1 MKYKNMKRYR
11 NILAMAAMVIA
22 SGFLS
27 ASCSSEDANEEK
39 AEVSKSPLKIH
50 VAGVAT
56 TKSFYEDTK
65 LPDECEYSIFIKN
78 DGIEYYDIPVKYVK
92 GESYISRN
100 IYITRESSV
109 GAVYCDRKKVAIDGD
124 FIMLNPSGQQ
134 DVLVAFSWVTPSNPQ
149 VSLMFK
155 HIMSRVAL
163 RIFKTPENNRIYE
176 FGTAVVD
183 GLTHGDYCL
192 FYDTVE
198 LLDKSTSIKLEPK
211 EKSYIETETDV
222 VEYDFL
228 TVPQYAS
235 DLKFDISGSLTT
247 VLTLPQ
253 TYLKAGNK
261 YVFNAVLTGNN
272 LEIQSVEVEPWTS
285 EEHDISIEI

>member
-109 GAVYCDRKKVAIDGD
+109 GAVYCDGENLVIKDGV
-124 FIMLNPSGQQ
+124 IELNPAKQQ
-134 DVLVAFSWVTPSNPQ
+134 DILVAYSDVRPSNPQ

-192 FYDTVE
+192 FYDTGE
-198 LLDKSTSIKLEPK
+198 LLDKSTSIKLEPT

>member
-65 LPDECEYSIFIKN
+65 LPDECEYRIFIEN
-78 DGIEYYDIPVKYVK
+78 DGIEFYDIPVKYVK

-109 GAVYCDRKKVAIDGD
+109 GAVYCDGENLVIKDGV
-124 FIMLNPSGQQ
+124 IELNPAKQQ
-134 DVLVAFSWVTPSNPQ
+134 DILVAYSDVRPSNPQ

-183 GLTHGDYCL
+183 GLTHGYYCL

-198 LLDKSTSIKLEPK
+198 LLDKSTSIKLEPT

>member
-1 MKYKNMKRYR
+1 MKRYR

-65 LPDECEYSIFIKN
+65 LPDECEYRIFIEN
-78 DGIEYYDIPVKYVK
+78 DGIEFYDIPVKYVK

-109 GAVYCDRKKVAIDGD
+109 GAVYCDGENLVIKDGV
-124 FIMLNPSGQQ
+124 IELNPAKQQ
-134 DVLVAFSWVTPSNPQ
+134 DILVAYSDVRPSNPQ

-198 LLDKSTSIKLEPK
+198 LLDKSTSIKLEPT

-235 DLKFDISGSLTT
+235 DLKFDTSGSLTT

>member
-1 MKYKNMKRYR
+1 MKRYR

-22 SGFLS
+22 SGLLS

-65 LPDECEYSIFIKN
+65 LPDECEYRIFIEN
-78 DGIEYYDIPVKYVK
+78 DGIEFYDIPVKYVK

-109 GAVYCDRKKVAIDGD
+109 GAVYCDGENLVIKDGV
-124 FIMLNPSGQQ
+124 IELNPAKQQ
-134 DVLVAFSWVTPSNPQ
+134 DILVAYSDVRPSNPQ

-198 LLDKSTSIKLEPK
+198 LLDKSTSIKLEPT

>member
-65 LPDECEYSIFIKN
+65 LPDECEYSIFIEN

-163 RIFKTPENNRIYE
+163 RIFKTPENNRTYE

-183 GLTHGDYCL
+183 GLTHGYYCL

-211 EKSYIETETDV
+211 GKSYIETETDV

-228 TVPQYAS
+228 ILPQNTS
-235 DLKFDISGSLTT
+235 NLKIDISGSLAT
-247 VLTLPQ
+247 VLTLPD
-253 TYLKAGNK
+253 TYLQPGNK
-261 YVFNAVLTGNN
+261 YVFNAVLKGNY
-272 LEIQSVEVEPWTS
+272 LEIQSVSVEPWTS

>member
-1 MKYKNMKRYR
+1 MKRYR

-65 LPDECEYSIFIKN
+65 LPDECEYRIFIEN
-78 DGIEYYDIPVKYVK
+78 DGIEFYDIPVKYVK

-109 GAVYCDRKKVAIDGD
+109 GAVYCDGENLVIKDGV
-124 FIMLNPSGQQ
+124 IELNPAKQQ
-134 DVLVAFSWVTPSNPQ
+134 DILVAYSDVRPSNPQ

-198 LLDKSTSIKLEPK
+198 LLDKSTSIKLEPT

>member
-65 LPDECEYSIFIKN
+65 LPDECEYRIFIEN
-78 DGIEYYDIPVKYVK
+78 DGIEFYDIPVKYVK

-109 GAVYCDRKKVAIDGD
+109 GAVYCDGENLVIKDGV
-124 FIMLNPSGQQ
+124 IELNPAKQQ
-134 DVLVAFSWVTPSNPQ
+134 DILVAYSDVRPSNPQ

-198 LLDKSTSIKLEPK
+198 LLDKSTSIKLEPT

>member
-1 MKYKNMKRYR
+1 MKRYR

-27 ASCSSEDANEEK
+27 ASCSSEDDNEQK

-65 LPDECEYSIFIKN
+65 LPDECGYSLFIAN

-109 GAVYCDRKKVAIDGD
+109 GAVYCDGENLVIKDGV
-124 FIMLNPSGQQ
+124 IELNPAKQQ
-134 DVLVAFSWVTPSNPQ
+134 DILVAYSDVRPSNPQ

-198 LLDKSTSIKLEPK
+198 LLDKSTSIKLEPT

>member
-1 MKYKNMKRYR
+1 MKRYR

-65 LPDECEYSIFIKN
+65 LPDECEYRIFIEN
-78 DGIEYYDIPVKYVK
+78 DGIEFYDIPVKYVK

-109 GAVYCDRKKVAIDGD
+109 GAVYCDGENLVIKDGV
-124 FIMLNPSGQQ
+124 IELNPAKQQ
-134 DVLVAFSWVTPSNPQ
+134 DILVAYSDVRPSNPQ

-198 LLDKSTSIKLEPK
+198 LLDKSTSIKLEPT

-285 EEHDISIEI
+285 EEYDISIEI

>member
-1 MKYKNMKRYR
+1 MNMKRYR
-11 NILAMAAMVIA
+11 NILAMAVLAIT
-22 SGFLS
+22 SGFLF
-27 ASCSSEDANEEK
+27 ASCSSEDANGEK
-39 AEVSKSPLKIH
+39 TATGKSPLKIN

-56 TKSFYEDTK
+56 TKSFFEGNM
-65 LPDECEYSIFIKN
+65 LPDECEYRIFIEN
-78 DGIEYYDIPVKYVK
+78 DGIEVYDIRVKYVK

-109 GAVYCDRKKVAIDGD
+109 GAVYCDGENLVIKDGV
-124 FIMLNPSGQQ
+124 IELNPAKQQ
-134 DVLVAFSWVTPSNPQ
+134 DILVAYSDVRPSNPQ

-198 LLDKSTSIKLEPK
+198 LLDKSTSIKLEPT

>member
-65 LPDECEYSIFIKN
+65 LPDECEYSIFIEN

-109 GAVYCDRKKVAIDGD
+109 GAVYCDGENLVIKDGV
-124 FIMLNPSGQQ
+124 IELNPAKQQ
-134 DVLVAFSWVTPSNPQ
+134 DILVAYSDVRPSNPQ

-183 GLTHGDYCL
+183 GLTHGYYCL

>member
-109 GAVYCDRKKVAIDGD
+109 GAVYCDGENLVIKDGV
-124 FIMLNPSGQQ
+124 IELNPAKQQ
-134 DVLVAFSWVTPSNPQ
+134 DILVAYSDVRPSNPQ

-198 LLDKSTSIKLEPK
+198 LLDKSTSIKLEPT

>member
-65 LPDECEYSIFIKN
+65 LPDECEYRIFIEN
-78 DGIEYYDIPVKYVK
+78 DGIEFYDIPVKYVK

-109 GAVYCDRKKVAIDGD
+109 GAVYCDGENLVIKDGV
-124 FIMLNPSGQQ
+124 IELNPAKQQ
-134 DVLVAFSWVTPSNPQ
+134 DILVAYSDVRPSNPQ

-198 LLDKSTSIKLEPK
+198 LLDKSTSIKLEPT
-211 EKSYIETETDV
+211 EKSYIETESDV

>member
-1 MKYKNMKRYR
+1 MKRYR

-65 LPDECEYSIFIKN
+65 LPDECEYRIFIEN
-78 DGIEYYDIPVKYVK
+78 DGIEFYDIPVKYVK

-109 GAVYCDRKKVAIDGD
+109 GAVYCDGENLVIKDGV
-124 FIMLNPSGQQ
+124 IELNPAKQQ
-134 DVLVAFSWVTPSNPQ
+134 DILVAYSDVRPSNPQ

-198 LLDKSTSIKLEPK
+198 LLDKSTSINLEPT

>member
-65 LPDECEYSIFIKN
+65 LPDECEYSIFIEN

-109 GAVYCDRKKVAIDGD
+109 GAVYCDGENLVIKDGV
-124 FIMLNPSGQQ
+124 IELNPAKQQ
-134 DVLVAFSWVTPSNPQ
+134 DILVAYSDVRPSNPQ

-198 LLDKSTSIKLEPK
+198 LLDKSTSIKLEPT

>member
-65 LPDECEYSIFIKN
+65 LPDECEYTIFIEN
-78 DGIEYYDIPVKYVK
+78 DGIEFYDIPVKYVK

-109 GAVYCDRKKVAIDGD
+109 GAVYCDGENLVIKDGV
-124 FIMLNPSGQQ
+124 IELNPAKQQ
-134 DVLVAFSWVTPSNPQ
+134 DILVAYSDVRPSNPQ

-198 LLDKSTSIKLEPK
+198 LLDKSTSIKLEPT

>member
-65 LPDECEYSIFIKN
+65 LPDECEYRIFIEN
-78 DGIEYYDIPVKYVK
+78 DGIEFYDIPVKYVK

-109 GAVYCDRKKVAIDGD
+109 GAVYCDGENLVIKDGV
-124 FIMLNPSGQQ
+124 IELNPAKQQ
-134 DVLVAFSWVTPSNPQ
+134 DILVAYSDVRPSNPQ

-163 RIFKTPENNRIYE
+163 RIFKTPENNRVYE

-198 LLDKSTSIKLEPK
+198 LLDKSTSIKLEPT

>member
-1 MKYKNMKRYR
+1 MKRYR

-65 LPDECEYSIFIKN
+65 LPDECEYRIFIEN
-78 DGIEYYDIPVKYVK
+78 DGIEFYDIPVKYVK

-109 GAVYCDRKKVAIDGD
+109 GAVYCDGENLVIKDGV
-124 FIMLNPSGQQ
+124 IELNPAKQQ
-134 DVLVAFSWVTPSNPQ
+134 DILVAYSDVRPSNPQ

-198 LLDKSTSIKLEPK
+198 LLDKSTSIKLEPT

-285 EEHDISIEI
+285 EEHDISIEVK

>member
-65 LPDECEYSIFIKN
+65 LPDECEYRIFIEN
-78 DGIEYYDIPVKYVK
+78 DGIEFYDIPVKYVK

-109 GAVYCDRKKVAIDGD
+109 GAVYCDGENLVIKDGV
-124 FIMLNPSGQQ
+124 IELNPAKQQ
-134 DVLVAFSWVTPSNPQ
+134 DILVAYSDVRPSNPQ

-198 LLDKSTSIKLEPK
+198 LLDKSTSIKLEPT

-261 YVFNAVLTGNN
+261 YVLKAVL
-272 LEIQSVEVEPWTS
+272 
-285 EEHDISIEI
+285 

>member
-1 MKYKNMKRYR
+1 MKRYR

-109 GAVYCDRKKVAIDGD
+109 GAVYCDGENLVIKDGV
-124 FIMLNPSGQQ
+124 IELNPAKQQ
-134 DVLVAFSWVTPSNPQ
+134 DILVAYSDVRPSNPQ

-198 LLDKSTSIKLEPK
+198 LLDKSTSIKLEPT

>member
-65 LPDECEYSIFIKN
+65 LPDECEYRIFIEN
-78 DGIEYYDIPVKYVK
+78 DGIEFYDIPVKYVK

-109 GAVYCDRKKVAIDGD
+109 GAVYCDGENLVIKDGV
-124 FIMLNPSGQQ
+124 IELNPAKQQ
-134 DVLVAFSWVTPSNPQ
+134 DILVAYSDVRPSNPQ

-198 LLDKSTSIKLEPK
+198 LLDKSTSIKLEPT

-285 EEHDISIEI
+285 EEHDILIEF